1 MGIGSIIS
9 LFGGL
14 GAFLFGM
21 HYMGEGLNLAAGS
34 KMKDLLEKLTRKPI
48 MGFLIGTVVTVV
60 IQSSSATTVMV
71 MGLINAGIMDLAQAT
86 GGIMGAHIGTT
97 ITSILIAMD
106 ISALA
111 PLCIAIGALMLLYA
125 KRKRTKYIGQVIL
138 GFGLLFQGL
147 KTMSSAMSPLK
158 DSPVFQKFIMNATN
172 PILGFVVGVLLCA
185 ILQSSSASV
194 GILQALAM
202 QGLMPLRFAAF
213 LVCGINV
220 GSSTPPLLSALNA
233 KNNAKRAAF
242 IYLIYNLVGAV
253 IFMPIVMITPL
264 TNLLENTIAAPAL
277 QVSAFHILFKVVT
290 ALVLLPLTNQ
300 VVKLTYSFIPK
311 QAHESAFR
319 LEYIDK
325 NLVGNPNVTILQVSK
340 EIGRMVDLIRDSFKT
355 AIDGL
360 ATGDLSADGKI
371 RDNEEVLDFLTGE
384 ISSYLMQANNRRLP
398 YNVAHFMGS
407 CFQAINDLEQIGDH
421 CVKIWVQ
428 NEKNVDAKISYSDQA
443 IQELHT
449 IYGECSQLLEEVMP
463 HFLNRTMTEDLYRD
477 IRSKETDIIR
487 DANIAEAGHL
497 KRVHDGDCTFEQGLT
512 FIEALNSIN
521 RIANHLS
528 SIAEVGHD
536 EDSRLLAESTM
547 SGYLV

>member
-71 MGLINAGIMDLAQAT
+71 MGFINAGIMDLAQAT
-86 GGIMGAHIGTT
+86 GVIMGANIGTT

-185 ILQSSSASV
+185 ILQSSSASG

-264 TNLLENTIAAPAL
+264 TKLLENAIAAPAL

-360 ATGDLSADGKI
+360 AAGDLSADGKI
-371 RDNEEVLDFLTGE
+371 HDNEEVLDFLTGE

-428 NEKNVDAKISYSDQA
+428 NEKNVDAKIHYSDQA

-477 IRSKETDIIR
+477 IRSKETDIVR

>member
-86 GGIMGAHIGTT
+86 GVIMGANIGTT

>member
-71 MGLINAGIMDLAQAT
+71 MGFINAGIMDLAQAT
-86 GGIMGAHIGTT
+86 GVIMGANIGTT

-264 TNLLENTIAAPAL
+264 TKLLENAIAAPAL

>member
-1 MGIGSIIS
+1 MGIGNIIS
-9 LFGGL
+9 LMGGL

-71 MGLINAGIMDLAQAT
+71 MGFINAGIMDLAQAT
-86 GGIMGAHIGTT
+86 GVIMGANIGTT
-97 ITSILIAMD
+97 ITSILIALD
-106 ISALA
+106 VSALA
-111 PLCIAIGALMLLYA
+111 PLCIAIGALLLLYA

-147 KTMSSAMSPLK
+147 KTMSSSMSPLK
-158 DSPVFQKFIMNATN
+158 DSPAFQNFIMHATN
-172 PILGFVVGVLLCA
+172 PILGFLVGVLLCA

-202 QGLMPLRFAAF
+202 QGLMPLQFAGF

-242 IYLIYNLVGAV
+242 IYLIYNLIGAV
-253 IFMPIVMITPL
+253 IFVPLTMLTPL
-264 TNLLENTIAAPAL
+264 TSILEKMISAPAF
-277 QVSAFHILFKVVT
+277 QISAYHILFKLVT
-290 ALVLLPLTNQ
+290 ALILLPLTNQ
-300 VVKLTYSFIPK
+300 VVKLTYKFIPK

-325 NLVGNPNVTILQVSK
+325 NLMGNPNVTILQISK
-340 EIGRMVDLIRDSFKT
+340 EIGRMVNMIQESFQA
-355 AIDGL
+355 AIAGL
-360 ATGDLSADGKI
+360 TTGDLSAATMI
-371 RDNEEVLDFLTGE
+371 HDNEEVIDYLTGE
-384 ISSYLMQANNRRLP
+384 ISGYLMQANNRRLP
-398 YNVAHFMGS
+398 YNVALYMGS

-421 CVKIWVQ
+421 CVKLWTQ
-428 NEKNVDAKISYSDQA
+428 NEKNVDSKIHYSETAIKDLQKVSDQ
-443 IQELHT
+443 
-449 IYGECSQLLEEVMP
+449 CNKLLSDVMP
-463 HFLNRTMTEDLYRD
+463 PFLEQNLTEDLYRD
-477 IRSKETDIIR
+477 IKHKESDIVH
-487 DANIAEAGHL
+487 DSNIAEANHL
-497 KRVHDGDCTFEQGLT
+497 KRVHEGECTFDQGLT
-512 FIEALNSIN
+512 FIESLNSIN

-528 SIAEVGHD
+528 SIADSGHSENLD
-536 EDSRLLAESTM
+536 LLAESTM

>member
-71 MGLINAGIMDLAQAT
+71 MGFINAGIMDLAQAT
-86 GGIMGAHIGTT
+86 GVIMGANIGTT

-264 TNLLENTIAAPAL
+264 TKLLENAIAAPAL

-360 ATGDLSADGKI
+360 ATVDLSADGKI